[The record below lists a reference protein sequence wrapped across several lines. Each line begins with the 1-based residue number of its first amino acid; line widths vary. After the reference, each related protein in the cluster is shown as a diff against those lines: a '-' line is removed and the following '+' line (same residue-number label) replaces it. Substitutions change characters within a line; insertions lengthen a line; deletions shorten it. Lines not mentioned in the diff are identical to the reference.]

1 MQKAILGQVACDPVP
16 ERRAGRSAVLG
27 VSSMKCAAR
36 TQSPP
41 PNWDTVSPAACFTAS
56 PAPLSSPVYFT
67 GLVPAAIFPIRGAIP
82 ALILV
87 ERMVRRGGKSRPYL
101 VHTPPASPLFS
112 GRPPSPAHRAT
123 LLSSRSSAC
132 IQMGL
137 LSPGERK
144 GVITS
149 LPLRPLLVGLDIRL
163 GRGRVVPWKD
173 QGWALLNKQ
182 IKNNPQTLPMLLWN
196 RGDCGTSLCLRYL
209 GEQTPQA

>member
-16 ERRAGRSAVLG
+16 ERRAGRSVVLG

-87 ERMVRRGGKSRPYL
+87 ERMVRKRWEEQALPRPHAPSFTVVLWTPTQPCPQSYLALLPFLCVHPDGLVVTWGEKGGY
-101 VHTPPASPLFS
+101 HQPPIKASP
-112 GRPPSPAHRAT
+112 GGAGHKT
-123 LLSSRSSAC
+123 
-132 IQMGL
+132 
-137 LSPGERK
+137 GERAS
-144 GVITS
+144 GT
-149 LPLRPLLVGLDIRL
+149 LEGPGL
-163 GRGRVVPWKD
+163 GFVK
-173 QGWALLNKQ
+173 
-182 IKNNPQTLPMLLWN
+182 
-196 RGDCGTSLCLRYL
+196 
-209 GEQTPQA
+209 